1 MCVAEGSTDTSH
13 SRYDSD
19 GADTGLQGAEPEA
32 LHTAT
37 ALFMYQ
43 SPVGEEQ
50 LVDLNM
56 FACAIGTT
64 QYLQGFG
71 EQDCLCCN

>member
-32 LHTAT
+32 LHRAT

-56 FACAIGTT
+56 FSM
-64 QYLQGFG
+64 
-71 EQDCLCCN
+71 CCRDHTVPAGVQRTGLPVL